1 MKKVAT
7 LILVVLAL
15 TFVLNA
21 CKSSE
26 HCPAYSSTE
35 TPTTV
40 NA

>member
-1 MKKVAT
+1 MKKAAT
-7 LILVVLAL
+7 LLLVVLAL
-15 TFVLNA
+15 SLIMNA

-35 TPTTV
+35 TPTSQ

>member
-1 MKKVAT
+1 MKKVAS

-15 TFVLNA
+15 SLIMNA

-26 HCPAYSSTE
+26 RCPAYSSTD
-35 TPTTV
+35 TTTNQ